1 MPSLVSA
8 GETIASH
15 ERQVFAG
22 GKGLNQSLA
31 AARAGAR
38 VHHYGAV
45 GEDGEILM
53 QALLAQGVD
62 TGGVLQLAGPS
73 GHAVIQV
80 DSAGQNAIVISGGS
94 NRQLSRDLF
103 AKALAELNPGDWVLL
118 QNEINDVDVV
128 IHMAAEQGAQVAFNV
143 APPDARIHSYPIDLL
158 ALLIVNE
165 PEAQALASVADT
177 ASAFRTLIQRFPHTH
192 LVLTRGKEGL
202 WVYDAQ
208 AQSCMQMSA
217 FKVQPVDETAAGDAF
232 VGYLL
237 AGLVAGKTLSD
248 TLIRAS
254 AAGALA
260 VTTQGAAPSI
270 PSSSA
275 VDTLLATQTAPS
287 FAAMG

>member
-177 ASAFRTLIQRFPHTH
+177 TPAFRTLIQRFPHTH

-202 WVYDAQ
+202 WVYDALT
-208 AQSCMQMSA
+208 QSCMQMSA